1 MARVGRARAS
11 ASVINKCRPL
21 AAHLFPDGLCVKQPD
36 NSWHHSLRSRDS
48 LETAFRNTKT
58 TNTRPTWI
66 KIERYTKTGVCVC
79 AHTHTR
85 TQHTHIH
92 THTHTHIHTHTH
104 THTFTRTHS
113 HSHTHSSIRC
123 GLALTSI
130 TAAELTK
137 REKLRDTFA
146 VLPHCT
152 LVTAPLAV
160 RIYAPKDSPGAQ
172 SFFFLVTR

>member
-66 KIERYTKTGVCVC
+66 KIERYTKT
-79 AHTHTR
+79 HTHTHN
-85 TQHTHIH
+85 THTFTHTH
-92 THTHTHIHTHTH
+92 THTHTHIHTHT
-104 THTFTRTHS
+104 F
-113 HSHTHSSIRC
+113 
-123 GLALTSI
+123 
-130 TAAELTK
+130 
-137 REKLRDTFA
+137 TFA
-146 VLPHCT
+146 HTQLNSMWSSPHIHYSRRVDQARKAARHLRRPPT
-152 LVTAPLAV
+152 LHS
-160 RIYAPKDSPGAQ
+160 RDSPAGGAY
-172 SFFFLVTR
+172 LCP

>member
-1 MARVGRARAS
+1 MPTPGRPFISRRVVCKTARQQLAS
-11 ASVINKCRPL
+11 QSQITRL
-21 AAHLFPDGLCVKQPD
+21 A
-36 NSWHHSLRSRDS
+36 RDS
-48 LETAFRNTKT
+48 LQKHENYKYT
-58 TNTRPTWI
+58 TDMDQNRAI
-66 KIERYTKTGVCVC
+66 HQNRCVCVR
-79 AHTHTR
+79 AHTHAHNT
-85 TQHTHIH
+85 HTFTH
-92 THTHTHIHTHTH
+92 THTHTFTHTH

>member
-92 THTHTHIHTHTH
+92 THTHTHIHTHT
-104 THTFTRTHS
+104 F
-113 HSHTHSSIRC
+113 
-123 GLALTSI
+123 
-130 TAAELTK
+130 
-137 REKLRDTFA
+137 TFA
-146 VLPHCT
+146 HTQLNSMWSSPHIHYSRRVDQARKAARHLRRPPT
-152 LVTAPLAV
+152 LHS
-160 RIYAPKDSPGAQ
+160 RDSPAGGAY
-172 SFFFLVTR
+172 LCP